1 MVIAKQP
8 RLAIYLTHNHN
19 LFIYA
24 AATVMSQNI
33 LIVDDDIELCQLLE
47 QYLNNEGI
55 TVSLIHDGLE
65 AVEHLQQTHSQNKP
79 YDAIVLDFMLPGMQG
94 LDILQRLRGFSA
106 TPVLMLTARGDD
118 IDRIVG
124 LEAGADDYLPKP
136 CNPRELLAR
145 LRAVLRRTEQSTP
158 SQRSSSQSIHG
169 ITLDSGNR
177 NASIN
182 DKTLELT
189 SAEFNTL
196 QALMAHAGKIVTK
209 EELTEIALN
218 RKHTRYDRSI
228 DVHISSVRKKIA
240 AHLGETELIKTV
252 RGSGYILV
260 NQIDV

>member
-1 MVIAKQP
+1 MTQ
-8 RLAIYLTHNHN
+8 R
-19 LFIYA
+19 
-24 AATVMSQNI
+24 I
-33 LIVDDDIELCQLLE
+33 LIVDDDIELCQLLA
-47 QYLNNEGI
+47 QYLKNEGI
-55 TVSLIHDGLE
+55 DVALIHDGLE
-65 AVEHLQQTHSQNKP
+65 ATEHLQQSHAQNKS

-94 LDILQRLRGFSA
+94 LDILQRLRTFSS

-145 LRAVLRRTEQSTP
+145 LRAVLRRTESHT
-158 SQRSSSQSIHG
+158 SSSPYSSSSYSIHG
-169 ITLDSGNR
+169 ITLDNGNR
-177 NASIN
+177 SASIH
-182 DKTLELT
+182 DKRLELT

-196 QALMAHAGKIVTK
+196 QALISHAGKIVTK

-240 AHLGETELIKTV
+240 QHLGGLELIKTI
-252 RGSGYILV
+252 RGSGYLLV
-260 NQIDV
+260 NQIDA

>member
-1 MVIAKQP
+1 
-8 RLAIYLTHNHN
+8 
-19 LFIYA
+19 
-24 AATVMSQNI
+24 MSQNI

-47 QYLNNEGI
+47 QYLSNEGI

-65 AVEHLQQTHSQNKP
+65 AVEHLQQIHSQNKP

-145 LRAVLRRTEQSTP
+145 LRAVLRRTPSQST
-158 SQRSSSQSIHG
+158 SSQSIHG

-182 DKTLELT
+182 NKTLELT

-196 QALMAHAGKIVTK
+196 QALMTHAGKIVTK

-240 AHLGETELIKTV
+240 SHLGDTELIKTV
-252 RGSGYILV
+252 RGSGYLLV

>member
-1 MVIAKQP
+1 
-8 RLAIYLTHNHN
+8 
-19 LFIYA
+19 
-24 AATVMSQNI
+24 MSQNI
-33 LIVDDDIELCQLLE
+33 LIVDDDTELCQLLE
-47 QYLNNEGI
+47 QYLTNEGI
-55 TVSLIHDGLE
+55 SVSLIHDGLE
-65 AVEHLQQTHSQNKP
+65 AVEHLQQMHSQNKS

-94 LDILQRLRGFSA
+94 LDILQRLRAFSA

-145 LRAVLRRTEQSTP
+145 LRAILRRTEQNVTEK
-158 SQRSSSQSIHG
+158 RSSSQSIHG

-177 NASIN
+177 NANIN
-182 DKTLELT
+182 NKVLELT

-196 QALMAHAGKIVTK
+196 QALMAQAGKIVTK
-209 EELTEIALN
+209 EDLTEIALN

-240 AHLGETELIKTV
+240 EHLGDVELIKTV

-260 NQIDV
+260 NQINV